1 MRKLCVSIP
10 SSVSRQHFMRLVKMT
25 GNNVLLVLLIQRS
38 LSTFCVYFLSV
49 IYLSN
54 SVLLRN
60 TLEHIHIIDGF

>member
-10 SSVSRQHFMRLVKMT
+10 SFVSRQHFMRLVKMT
-25 GNNVLLVLLIQRS
+25 GNNVLLILLIQRS

-49 IYLSN
+49 IYLSS

-60 TLEHIHIIDGF
+60 ALEHIHIIDGF